1 VAEAAEE
8 VDFFRQRFLLP
19 HWEQLKQLLLV
30 PEEMVEQALL
40 PQRTLQALMDLLVQ
54 ILFLAYFAQLAD
66 LVGEAAQLER
76 LERDY
81 SFQTL
86 VEPQRLLELAGLRG
100 FRAQLR
106 QYLLR
111 AALEVGQEQA

>member
-30 PEEMVEQALL
+30 LEEMVEQALL

-66 LVGEAAQLER
+66 LMGEAAQLAL
-76 LERDY
+76 LERDCNY
-81 SFQTL
+81 QTL
-86 VEPQRLLELAGLRG
+86 AEPQQLLELAGLRV
-100 FRAQLR
+100 FQAQLR
-106 QYLLR
+106 QHLLL